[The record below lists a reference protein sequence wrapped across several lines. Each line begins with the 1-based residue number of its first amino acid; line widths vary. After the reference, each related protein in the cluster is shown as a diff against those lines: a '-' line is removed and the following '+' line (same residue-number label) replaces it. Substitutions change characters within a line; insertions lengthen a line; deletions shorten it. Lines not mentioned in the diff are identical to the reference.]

1 MGLGILTYLH
11 SYIPLALYLGSFL
24 VALFSA
30 FWKPKAGL
38 FYLICLIPFTFSLV
52 KAQQYPFGNQLLD
65 IIWFSI
71 FIGAIKCY
79 NSEDK
84 PNSLTPVIMLMCIYF
99 IALLNGFFYSD
110 VNAHVDHLARIKQWK
125 NFIIM
130 PILYY
135 LTYYS
140 VRDIKTS
147 KQVIFVMLVI
157 LLIVEWKFYKS
168 CGWLASREHFSY
180 QMRGGQFGYLGQ
192 NEFAAFILNY
202 VALGSGILLFSSI
215 NIKLRIMLFAT
226 LGFGIF
232 CLLYSFSRGAY
243 VGIVITLLF
252 FSLFSKKIRIGIA
265 LLIIVGI
272 CGTQFLPQSVVER
285 ITMTQTSEGEIESSA
300 GGRLMLWTHVID
312 NVFSRNPIIGVGYG
326 IFKYVPD
333 KTGQTYGDPHS
344 NYMETLA
351 EQGIIGVFILLFL
364 YYSAWKSGWL
374 LYKLSIKKDD
384 KFIRGAGLGFCG
396 CVLASMTT
404 NLFGDRWTHYQ
415 VMTYF
420 WILWAIVDRMYVLEP
435 ENNGLHNNGNG
446 NV

>member
-1 MGLGILTYLH
+1 MGLGILKYLH
-11 SYIPLALYLGSFL
+11 SYIPLALYLGSIL
-24 VALFSA
+24 AALFSA
-30 FWKPKAGL
+30 SGKPKVGI
-38 FYLICLIPFTFSLV
+38 FSLICLIPFTFSLI

-71 FIGAIKCY
+71 FVGMLKY
-79 NSEDK
+79 RNPEDRAK
-84 PNSLTPVIMLMCIYF
+84 SLTPIIMLIGIYC

-110 VNAHVDHLARIKQWK
+110 INSYVDHLARVKQWK
-125 NFIIM
+125 NFIMM

-140 VRDIKTS
+140 VKDIKTS
-147 KQVIFVMLVI
+147 KQAIYVI
-157 LLIVEWKFYKS
+157 LIILFIVEWKFYKS
-168 CGWLASREHFSY
+168 CGWLASKEHFSY
-180 QMRGGQFGYLGQ
+180 QVRGGQFGYLGP

-215 NIKLRIMLFAT
+215 NIKLKAMLFAT
-226 LGFGIF
+226 VGFGIF

-243 VGIVITLLF
+243 FGLVIILLF
-252 FSLFSKKIRIGIA
+252 FSLFSKKIRIGIV
-265 LLIIVGI
+265 LLIIVSI
-272 CGTQFLPQSVVER
+272 FGTQLLPQSVIER
-285 ITMTQTSEGEIESSA
+285 ITMTRTSEGEIESSA
-300 GGRLMLWTHVID
+300 RGRLMLWTHVMD
-312 NVFSRNPIIGVGYG
+312 NVFPRNPVIGVGYG
-326 IFKYVPD
+326 IFQYVPD

-364 YYSAWKSGWL
+364 CYSAWKSGWL

-384 KFIRGAGLGFCG
+384 KFINGVGLGFCG

-420 WILWAIVDRMYVLEP
+420 WMLWAIVDRMYVLEL
-435 ENNGLHNNGNG
+435 ESNGLHNKE
-446 NV
+446 